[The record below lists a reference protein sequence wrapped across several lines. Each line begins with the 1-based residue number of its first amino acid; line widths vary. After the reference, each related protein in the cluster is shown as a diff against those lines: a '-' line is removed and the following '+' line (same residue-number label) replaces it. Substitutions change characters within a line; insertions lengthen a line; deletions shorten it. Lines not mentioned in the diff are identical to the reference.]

1 MCIDQGFIFIFKMK
15 IILIV
20 FFFIR
25 EQAEQ
30 QLKQHQELLDQINS
44 FQASLDAVRGLG
56 ENQVSRYKDVNQDIE
71 ATISKAHQNIQVN
84 YQINTFVFQK
94 IEIYL

>member
-71 ATISKAHQNIQVN
+71 ATISKAHQNIQVK
-84 YQINTFVFQK
+84 YHRLL
-94 IEIYL
+94 YL